1 MFFPS
6 NNKNWLLK
14 VVTSFGLGL
23 VLITLGSLS
32 RAEGLGIIDSFSP
45 YIYMPNVQGEVRARP
60 TIAYLAN
67 ENARDRLGFT
77 KEGYYI
83 DLMVRLQLNR
93 LSVRLNYDP
102 GDFVAKRG
110 GAEAR
115 FSYNIYRLGGDF
127 DIAQWNR
134 SRLGIN
140 IDYDLST
147 PELFMSPL
155 FIDETIFTHP
165 TIRRLG
171 LRLTAQNPMTLGA
184 HLVYN
189 PVQNFCG
196 VTGIVDARARW
207 PVAGAPVTEW
217 EISAGLKA
225 PETPLGSWAG
235 KFGFKSTNLTM
246 DDSYAGARVRF
257 DGAINS
263 WFIDLTY
270 YY

>member
-6 NNKNWLLK
+6 NKKNRLLRGA
-14 VVTSFGLGL
+14 TSFGLGL
-23 VLITLGSLS
+23 VFIMLGSLS
-32 RAEGLGIIDSFSP
+32 WAEGLGIIDAFSP
-45 YIYMPNVQGEVRARP
+45 YIYMPNVQGEFRVRP

-77 KEGYYI
+77 KEGYFI
-83 DLMVRLQLNR
+83 DLMVRFQLNR

-102 GDFVAKRG
+102 GDFVARRG

-127 DIAQWNR
+127 DFAQWNR
-134 SRLGIN
+134 SRFGIN
-140 IDYDLST
+140 IDYDLSN

-155 FIDETIFTHP
+155 FVDETIFSHP

-184 HLVYN
+184 HLMYN
-189 PVQNFCG
+189 PVRNFYG
-196 VTGIVDARARW
+196 ATGILEARARW
-207 PVAGAPVTEW
+207 PIAGAPVTEW

-235 KFGFKSTNLTM
+235 KLGFKNTNLTM
-246 DDSYAGARVRF
+246 EDYFAGARVRF
-257 DGAINS
+257 DGAVNS
-263 WFIDLTY
+263 WFVDLTY
-270 YY
+270 FY